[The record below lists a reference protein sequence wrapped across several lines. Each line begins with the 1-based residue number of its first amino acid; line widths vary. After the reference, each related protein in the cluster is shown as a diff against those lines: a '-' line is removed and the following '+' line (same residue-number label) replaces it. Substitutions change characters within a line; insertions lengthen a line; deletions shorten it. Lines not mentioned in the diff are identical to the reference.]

1 MGKLALGCLGI
12 LIVVVLIVGDLV
24 RGDLQPSRDPGPGRR
39 QAVGRG
45 REPVPAPRGPRTQ
58 PRRRPCRAPP
68 TFEKETLTAVTE
80 ARASVGRATVTPGK
94 APTDPETLAKYQ
106 AAQDQLG
113 SALQRLLVVSE
124 RYPELKA
131 NQNFR
136 DLQAQLEGT
145 ENRITVA
152 RGRFNDSAQ
161 AYNTVLK
168 KFPTNFDRRHVRLQG
183 EAVLQGHDA
192 RERSRRRRCS
202 STSTIPRRPRRRR
215 TEEAS
220 SETPGGRRG

>member
-12 LIVVVLIVGDLV
+12 LIIVVLIVGISFAGTYNRLVSLSQDVDKQWAEVENQYQRRADLV
-24 RGDLQPSRDPGPGRR
+24 PNLVQTVQG
-39 QAVGRG
+39 A
-45 REPVPAPRGPRTQ
+45 A
-58 PRRRPCRAPP
+58 
-68 TFEKETLTAVTE
+68 TFEKDTLTAVTE
-80 ARASVGRATVTPGK
+80 ARASVGRANVTPGK
-94 APTDPETLAKYQ
+94 APTDPEALARYQ

-161 AYNTVLK
+161 TYNTVVK
-168 KFPTNFDRRHVRLQG
+168 SFPTNFIG
-183 EAVLQGHDA
+183 GMFGFKEKPYFKA
-192 RERSRRRRCS
+192 
-202 STSTIPRRPRRRR
+202 T
-215 TEEAS
+215 
-220 SETPGGRRG
+220 TPGAEQAPKVQFNFNNPAPTAAPAK

>member
-1 MGKLALGCLGI
+1 MGKLALGCVAI
-12 LIVVVLIVGDLV
+12 LVVLAVIVGISFAGTYNRLVTLSQDVDRSWSEVENQYQRRADLV
-24 RGDLQPSRDPGPGRR
+24 PNLVSTVQG
-39 QAVGRG
+39 A
-45 REPVPAPRGPRTQ
+45 AN
-58 PRRRPCRAPP
+58 
-68 TFEKETLTAVTE
+68 FEKETLTAVTE

-94 APTDPETLAKYQ
+94 APSDAESLARYQ

-152 RGRFNDSAQ
+152 RQRFNESAQ
-161 AYNTVLK
+161 SYNTVLK
-168 KFPTNFDRRHVRLQG
+168 RFPTNLIAGFFSFK
-183 EAVLQGHDA
+183 EKPYFKA
-192 RERSRRRRCS
+192 
-202 STSTIPRRPRRRR
+202 T
-215 TEEAS
+215 
-220 SETPGGRRG
+220 TPGAEQAPKVQFNFNNNNPAPTAAPAH

>member
-1 MGKLALGCLGI
+1 MGKLALGCVAI
-12 LIVVVLIVGDLV
+12 LVVLAVIVGISFAGTYNRLVTLGQDVDRSWAEVENQYQRRADLV
-24 RGDLQPSRDPGPGRR
+24 PNLVSTVQG
-39 QAVGRG
+39 A
-45 REPVPAPRGPRTQ
+45 AN
-58 PRRRPCRAPP
+58 
-68 TFEKETLTAVTE
+68 FEKETLTAVTE

-94 APTDPETLAKYQ
+94 APTDAESLARYQ

-152 RGRFNDSAQ
+152 RQRFNESAQ
-161 AYNTVLK
+161 SYNTVLK
-168 KFPTNFDRRHVRLQG
+168 RFPTNLIAGFFSFK
-183 EAVLQGHDA
+183 EKPYFKA
-192 RERSRRRRCS
+192 
-202 STSTIPRRPRRRR
+202 T
-215 TEEAS
+215 
-220 SETPGGRRG
+220 TPGAEQAPKVNFNFSNTNPAPTAAPAK

>member
-12 LIVVVLIVGDLV
+12 LLVVVLIAAISFAGTYNRLITLGQDVDKQWSEVENQYQRRADLIPNLV
-24 RGDLQPSRDPGPGRR
+24 QTVQG
-39 QAVGRG
+39 A
-45 REPVPAPRGPRTQ
+45 AN
-58 PRRRPCRAPP
+58 
-68 TFEKETLTAVTE
+68 FEKETLTAVTE

-94 APTDPETLAKYQ
+94 APTDPETLARYQ

-124 RYPELKA
+124 RYPELRA

-161 AYNTVLK
+161 QYNTVLK
-168 KFPTNFDRRHVRLQG
+168 RFPTNFIG
-183 EAVLQGHDA
+183 GMFGFKEKPYFKA
-192 RERSRRRRCS
+192 
-202 STSTIPRRPRRRR
+202 T
-215 TEEAS
+215 
-220 SETPGGRRG
+220 TPGAEQAPKVQFNFGNPAPTAAPAH

>member
-1 MGKLALGCLGI
+1 MGKLALGCVAI
-12 LIVVVLIVGDLV
+12 LVVLAVIVGISFAGTYNRLVTLGQDVDRSWSEVENQYQRRADLV
-24 RGDLQPSRDPGPGRR
+24 PNLVQTVQG
-39 QAVGRG
+39 A
-45 REPVPAPRGPRTQ
+45 AN
-58 PRRRPCRAPP
+58 
-68 TFEKETLTAVTE
+68 FEKETLTAVTE

-94 APTDPETLAKYQ
+94 APADAESLARYQ

-152 RGRFNDSAQ
+152 RQRFNESAQ
-161 AYNTVLK
+161 SYNTVLK
-168 KFPTNFDRRHVRLQG
+168 KFPTNLIAGFFSFK
-183 EAVLQGHDA
+183 EKPYFKA
-192 RERSRRRRCS
+192 
-202 STSTIPRRPRRRR
+202 T
-215 TEEAS
+215 
-220 SETPGGRRG
+220 TPGAEQAPKVQFNFGNTNPAPTAAPAK

>member
-1 MGKLALGCLGI
+1 MGKLALGCVAI
-12 LIVVVLIVGDLV
+12 LVVLAVVVGISFAGTYNRLVTLGQDVDRSWSEVENQYQRRADLIPNLV
-24 RGDLQPSRDPGPGRR
+24 STVQG
-39 QAVGRG
+39 A
-45 REPVPAPRGPRTQ
+45 AN
-58 PRRRPCRAPP
+58 
-68 TFEKETLTAVTE
+68 FEKETLTAVTE

-94 APTDPETLAKYQ
+94 APTDAETLARYQ

-152 RGRFNDSAQ
+152 RQRFNESAQ
-161 AYNTVLK
+161 SYNTVLK
-168 KFPTNFDRRHVRLQG
+168 RFPTNLIAGFFSFK
-183 EAVLQGHDA
+183 
-192 RERSRRRRCS
+192 ERPYFKA
-202 STSTIPRRPRRRR
+202 T
-215 TEEAS
+215 
-220 SETPGGRRG
+220 TPGAEQAPKVNFNFNNAAPTAAPAK

>member
-1 MGKLALGCLGI
+1 MGKLALGCIAILVLVAVIIGISFAGTYNRLVTLGQD
-12 LIVVVLIVGDLV
+12 VDRSWSEVENQYQRRSDLV
-24 RGDLQPSRDPGPGRR
+24 PNLVATVQG
-39 QAVGRG
+39 A
-45 REPVPAPRGPRTQ
+45 A
-58 PRRRPCRAPP
+58 

-94 APTDPETLAKYQ
+94 APADAESLARYQ
-106 AAQDQLG
+106 QAQDQLG
-113 SALQRLLVVSE
+113 AALQRLLVVSE

-161 AYNTVLK
+161 SYNTVLK
-168 KFPTNFDRRHVRLQG
+168 KFPTNLVAGLLGFKEKPYFKV
-183 EAVLQGHDA
+183 
-192 RERSRRRRCS
+192 
-202 STSTIPRRPRRRR
+202 T
-215 TEEAS
+215 
-220 SETPGGRRG
+220 TPGAEQAPKVEFNFGKPAPTAAPAK

>member
-12 LIVVVLIVGDLV
+12 LIVVVVIAAISFAGTYNHLVTLGQDVDKSWSEVENQYQRRADLV
-24 RGDLQPSRDPGPGRR
+24 PNLVQTVQG
-39 QAVGRG
+39 A
-45 REPVPAPRGPRTQ
+45 AN
-58 PRRRPCRAPP
+58 
-68 TFEKETLTAVTE
+68 FEKSTLTAVTE

-94 APTDPETLAKYQ
+94 APTDAESLARYQ

-124 RYPELKA
+124 NYPELKA

-145 ENRITVA
+145 ENRVTVA

-168 KFPTNFDRRHVRLQG
+168 RFPTNMIAGFFG
-183 EAVLQGHDA
+183 FKEKPYFKA
-192 RERSRRRRCS
+192 
-202 STSTIPRRPRRRR
+202 T
-215 TEEAS
+215 
-220 SETPGGRRG
+220 TPGAEQAPKVQFNFNNPAPTAAPAQ